1 MKYEEYI
8 IAIAPFEDFKSR
20 ANNCSDDKFK
30 SKLMEAYDKGLR
42 EVGRKILIEN
52 NITPNKLISQKCA
65 PTTFEPINAR
75 IDKNNARKEYDKK
88 IATISNNFFVDNNLP
103 FRVGDKVKIPK
114 CAGSTTGI
122 IKYVTICNKLDN
134 ALSREPEVVIII
146 DGYVGMIHPFPISK
160 IKKV

>member
-42 EVGRKILIEN
+42 EVGRKILI
-52 NITPNKLISQKCA
+52 
-65 PTTFEPINAR
+65 
-75 IDKNNARKEYDKK
+75 
-88 IATISNNFFVDNNLP
+88 DNNLP

-134 ALSREPEVVIII
+134 ALSREPEVMIII
-146 DGYVGMIHPFPISK
+146 DGYVGMINPFPISK
-160 IKKV
+160 IKKI

>member
-1 MKYEEYI
+1 MTHEEYI

-65 PTTFEPINAR
+65 PTT
-75 IDKNNARKEYDKK
+75 
-88 IATISNNFFVDNNLP
+88 
-103 FRVGDKVKIPK
+103 
-114 CAGSTTGI
+114 GI

>member
-8 IAIAPFEDFKSR
+8 TAIAPFEDFKSR

-52 NITPNKLISQKCA
+52 N
-65 PTTFEPINAR
+65 
-75 IDKNNARKEYDKK
+75 
-88 IATISNNFFVDNNLP
+88 
-103 FRVGDKVKIPK
+103 
-114 CAGSTTGI
+114 
-122 IKYVTICNKLDN
+122 
-134 ALSREPEVVIII
+134 SREPEVVIII

>member
-8 IAIAPFEDFKSR
+8 ITIAPFEDFKSR
-20 ANNCSDDKFK
+20 AN
-30 SKLMEAYDKGLR
+30 
-42 EVGRKILIEN
+42 
-52 NITPNKLISQKCA
+52 
-65 PTTFEPINAR
+65 
-75 IDKNNARKEYDKK
+75 
-88 IATISNNFFVDNNLP
+88 
-103 FRVGDKVKIPK
+103 
-114 CAGSTTGI
+114 